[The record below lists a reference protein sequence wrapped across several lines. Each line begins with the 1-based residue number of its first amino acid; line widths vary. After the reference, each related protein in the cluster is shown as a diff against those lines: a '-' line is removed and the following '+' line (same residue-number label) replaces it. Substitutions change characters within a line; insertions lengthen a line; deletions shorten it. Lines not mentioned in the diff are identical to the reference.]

1 VSRPAVVFLVWAAFL
16 GALALVLL
24 AWTQS
29 ALMNGLLFG
38 AAAGTMLL
46 ALLALRAREPRRRIV
61 PDLSLATALTA
72 VGAGLAVAG
81 SAVGTWLVLIGA
93 GMLVLGLAGL
103 LRERARA

>member
-16 GALALVLL
+16 GVLALVLL

-38 AAAGTMLL
+38 AAAGTVVL

-61 PDLSLATALTA
+61 PDLSIATALTA
-72 VGAGLAVAG
+72 IGVALAVAG
-81 SAVGTWLVLIGA
+81 SAVGTWLVLVGA
-93 GMLVLGLAGL
+93 GLLVLGLAGL
-103 LRERARA
+103 VREQA

>member
-16 GALALVLL
+16 GVLALVLL

-38 AAAGTMLL
+38 AAAGTVVL
-46 ALLALRAREPRRRIV
+46 ALFALRAREPRRRTV

-72 VGAGLAVAG
+72 IGVALAVAG

-93 GMLVLGLAGL
+93 GLLVLGLAGL
-103 LRERARA
+103 IREQT